1 MKIPVNSMPAKG
13 CKKSQL
19 KKAVGCRVTVGF
31 IDGPSVTGIYLPLTV
46 DGNHRLLT
54 TSRVKGRFKLQS
66 FDGPKQVIWIDD
78 SAVRPLLNLIY
89 SSPAEQAAKDALI
102 LSPLY
107 NPSKDC

>member
-1 MKIPVNSMPAKG
+1 M
-13 CKKSQL
+13 
-19 KKAVGCRVTVGF
+19 
-31 IDGPSVTGIYLPLTV
+31 
-46 DGNHRLLT
+46 
-54 TSRVKGRFKLQS
+54 KGRFKLQT
-66 FDGPKQVIWIDD
+66 FDGPKQVICIDD